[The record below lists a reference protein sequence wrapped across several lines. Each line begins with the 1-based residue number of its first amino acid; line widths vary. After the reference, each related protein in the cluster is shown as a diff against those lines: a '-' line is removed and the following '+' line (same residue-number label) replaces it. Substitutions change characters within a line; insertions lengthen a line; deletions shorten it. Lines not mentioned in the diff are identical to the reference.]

1 MIVHQCMYVMVVVYI
16 IASILG
22 ISQLWFNQVLRS
34 LGNLVAG
41 DTHITN
47 VVLVA
52 GHEITG

>member
-1 MIVHQCMYVMVVVYI
+1 MYVMVVVYI